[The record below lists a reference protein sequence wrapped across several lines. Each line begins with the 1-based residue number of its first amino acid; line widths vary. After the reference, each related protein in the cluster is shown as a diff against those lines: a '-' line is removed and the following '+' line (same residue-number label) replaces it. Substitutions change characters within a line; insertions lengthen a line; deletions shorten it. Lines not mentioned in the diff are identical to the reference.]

1 MKRSVMLCVGVVIL
15 MGKSGAGPSVTIY
28 NQNFGV
34 VRETVP
40 LELTKGENEVSFSEA
55 SARLEPDSI
64 ILRDP
69 AGKVDIR
76 ILEQNYRADPV
87 TSGLLL
93 SLNEGKEIEFI
104 EKREG
109 QEERIVRGKV
119 IRSGYESYSSERE
132 RLLANYGIRY
142 NPQAHMLQPII
153 EVDGK
158 LRFSLP
164 GEPIFP
170 SLADDS
176 VLKPTLEWRL
186 HSDQESYVE
195 AELSYV
201 TKGLSWE
208 ADYNVVA
215 PEKGDKVDFT
225 GWITMDNRCGKTFPD
240 AEVQLIAGDV
250 AKLNDR
256 DGGAGAS
263 YARADPFADA
273 AAPAVSQKSFDEFH
287 LYTLPLATTLRDRET
302 KQVEFSKAAGVATRR
317 LYVYD
322 GAFIDPQRWRGRSM
336 SQIRHDESYGTE
348 SNPKVWVMREIS
360 NSEENGLGI
369 PLPRGKVRFYRRDDD
384 GKLQFVGEDRIDHTP
399 RDETIRLYTGNSFD
413 LVGERKRTNIKRGN
427 NEVIESFEINVR
439 NRKEKDAVE
448 IRVVEHLYR
457 WTNWEIQEP
466 SQEYLK
472 NDAQTIEF
480 RVPLEAGEEKVI
492 TYTVRYW
499 W

>member
-1 MKRSVMLCVGVVIL
+1 MKWFSVFVIGWCGL
-15 MGKSGAGPSVTIY
+15 ISESAAGPSVTIY

-34 VRETVP
+34 VRESVP
-40 LELTKGENEVSFSEA
+40 LELKQGENQIRFSNA
-55 SARLEPDSI
+55 SGQLEPDSV

-69 AGKVDIR
+69 SGKVSISV
-76 ILEQNYRADPV
+76 LEQNYRADPV

-109 QEERIVRGKV
+109 QEDRIVRGKV
-119 IRSGYESYSSERE
+119 IRSGYQSYSTEKERM
-132 RLLANYGIRY
+132 LASYGIRY
-142 NPQAHMLQPII
+142 NPKADMLQPII
-153 EVDGK
+153 EVEGK

-164 GEPIFP
+164 GEPVFP

-176 VLKPTLEWRL
+176 ILKPTLEWRL
-186 HSDQESYVE
+186 HSDQESEVE

-215 PEKGDKVDFT
+215 PEKGEQVDFT
-225 GWITMDNRCGKTFPD
+225 GWITMDNQCGKTFPD
-240 AEVQLIAGDV
+240 ATVQLIAGDV
-250 AKLNDR
+250 AKLNDDS
-256 DGGAGAS
+256 DGFGFRAA
-263 YARADPFADA
+263 ADPFADA
-273 AAPAVSQKSFDEFH
+273 PAPAVSQKSFDEFH

-302 KQVEFSKAAGVATRR
+302 KQVEFSKASGVASRR

-336 SQIRHDESYGTE
+336 SQIRHDENYGTE
-348 SNPKVWVMREIS
+348 SNPKVWVMREID
-360 NSEENGLGI
+360 NTKANGLGI
-369 PLPRGKVRFYRRDDD
+369 PLPRGKVRFYRRDDE

-399 RDETIRLYTGNSFD
+399 RDEMIRLYTGNSFD
-413 LVGERKRTNIKRGN
+413 LVGERKRTNFTRGKS
-427 NEVIESFEINVR
+427 EVTESFEIRVR
-439 NRKEKDAVE
+439 NRKENDAVE

-457 WTNWEIQEP
+457 WTNWEIKDP
-466 SQEYLK
+466 SMEYRK
-472 NDAQTIEF
+472 NDSQTIEF
-480 RVPLEAGEEKVI
+480 RVPLKAGEEKVI
-492 TYTVRYW
+492 NYTVRYW